1 MESSMTILRKAK
13 NKSLVQDVSQ
23 QIETAIISGEYRPG
37 DRLPSTRELQEILG
51 ASLGTIRESLA
62 ILEQKGFLEVRKG
75 SKGGFFVCETST
87 KPMISSLETLM
98 QRMVFTTRELYEFR
112 IPVEAGLTGIVAQKA
127 DGKKIRAIK
136 QYLKKLE
143 GCLNKGNAGWLAL
156 VDIEQDLRR
165 EFLIIAD
172 NQIYDAVLRPIV
184 DNLCNYALK
193 VLPGGDAETLL
204 AYESWVK
211 IIQCIE
217 KKDPVNASR
226 HVSELLSKFMDI
238 IVHHPMNDPEKKG

>member
-1 MESSMTILRKAK
+1 MTILRKAR
-13 NKSLVQDVSQ
+13 NRSLVQDVSQ

-112 IPVEAGLTGIVAQKA
+112 IPVEAGLTGIE
-127 DGKKIRAIK
+127 
-136 QYLKKLE
+136 L
-143 GCLNKGNAGWLAL
+143 AG
-156 VDIEQDLRR
+156 DRPCIQRDLS
-165 EFLIIAD
+165 A
-172 NQIYDAVLRPIV
+172 
-184 DNLCNYALK
+184 
-193 VLPGGDAETLL
+193 
-204 AYESWVK
+204 
-211 IIQCIE
+211 
-217 KKDPVNASR
+217 
-226 HVSELLSKFMDI
+226 
-238 IVHHPMNDPEKKG
+238 

>member
-1 MESSMTILRKAK
+1 MTILKKAK

-23 QIETAIISGEYRPG
+23 QIEEAIISGEYRPG
-37 DRLPSTRELQEILG
+37 DRLPSTRELQQILS

-62 ILEQKGFLEVRKG
+62 ILKQKGFLEVRKG

-112 IPVEAGLTGIVAQKA
+112 VPVEAGLTGIVAQKA
-127 DGKKIRAIK
+127 DKEQIRTIK
-136 QYLKKLE
+136 QYLKRLE
-143 GCLNKGNAGWLAL
+143 NCLDKGNAGWMAL

-165 EFLIIAD
+165 RFLGIAD
-172 NQIYDAVLRPIV
+172 NQIYDAVLTPIV

-193 VLPGGDAETLL
+193 GLPGEDAEIRL
-204 AYESWVK
+204 AYEYWVK
-211 IIQCIE
+211 IIRSIE
-217 KKDPVNASR
+217 KKKKKDPVTASS
-226 HVSELLSKFMDI
+226 HVSELLFQFMDI
-238 IVHHPMNDPEKKG
+238 IVHHPMNIPEKKG

>member
-1 MESSMTILRKAK
+1 MDSSMTILRKAR

-23 QIETAIISGEYRPG
+23 QIEKAIISGEYRPG

-127 DGKKIRAIK
+127 NKEQIRTIK
-136 QYLKKLE
+136 HYLKKLE
-143 GCLNKGNAGWLAL
+143 ACLNKGNDGWLAL
-156 VDIEQDLRR
+156 VDLEQDLRR
-165 EFLIIAD
+165 EFLLIAD

-184 DNLCNYALK
+184 DNLCNYALR
-193 VLPGGDAETLL
+193 VLPGGDEETRL
-204 AYESWVK
+204 AYEYWVK
-211 IIQCIE
+211 IIRCIE
-217 KKDPVNASR
+217 KKDPVSASNY
-226 HVSELLSKFMDI
+226 VSELLSKFMNI
-238 IVHHPMNDPEKKG
+238 IVQHPLNDPEKKG